1 MNFSENQNINYTEPV
16 DKLSLPTV
24 YDSAEDLTAKAISII
39 QVLKTNKSVSKAL
52 MDEMQFQDISDPIK
66 KAKANFSREEMQ
78 HWNFYHQSGVKPI
91 VVWDDLRMELSE
103 SQKKSGQMERFRM
116 GLVLLYKDRAIT
128 LENAKAWRATHSEF
142 NSLVKAFAKVQ
153 GVLNN
158 ATSGR
163 KGISVNEFREAL
175 TLKRIS
181 RNFVTR
187 KIAINRSGFGKTK
200 QLNRTIDDL
209 VRFAKIRLNTLQS
222 I

>member
-1 MNFSENQNINYTEPV
+1 MSLSEYQNINFTEPV

-24 YDSAEDLTAKAISII
+24 YDSPEELTSKAISII

-52 MDEMQFQDISDPIK
+52 MDEMQFQDISDPVK
-66 KAKANFSREEMQ
+66 KAKANFSRVEMEL
-78 HWNFYHQSGVKPI
+78 WTFYDQTGLKPI

-116 GLVLLYKDRAIT
+116 GRVLLYKDPAIT
-128 LENAKAWRATHSEF
+128 LENAKAWRATYSEF

-163 KGISVNEFREAL
+163 KGISLNEFREAL
-175 TLKRIS
+175 T

-187 KIAINRSGFGKTK
+187 KIAINRRVFGKTK